1 MNRLKGL
8 ALLLSL
14 IALVVWLNGCSTT
27 PSTPPADEQ
36 AQVSSTDISQQPDI
50 AGIGDQ
56 EIREEGIPSHE
67 DVAGLQRIHFDFD
80 QFTLS
85 DEARD
90 TLTQNANYLKANSG
104 IQAVIEGHCDE
115 RGSDEY
121 NLALGESRA
130 LAAKKYL
137 ISLGISPQRLSVISY
152 GEEKP
157 LDPRMTEEA
166 WTLNRRAE
174 FKAIQ

>member
-1 MNRLKGL
+1 MKNLSSLRI
-8 ALLLSL
+8 LLLVTLLCSML
-14 IALVVWLNGCSTT
+14 IGCSST
-27 PSTPPADEQ
+27 PATPPADEQ
-36 AQVSSTDISQQPDI
+36 SQVGSTDVSEQPEV
-50 AGIGDQ
+50 AGIDDQ
-56 EIREEGIPSHE
+56 SISEENVPAQTTIS
-67 DVAGLQRIHFDFD
+67 GLERILFSFD

-85 DEARD
+85 DEARA
-90 TLTQNANYLKANSG
+90 TLTQNAEYLKANSDLKV
-104 IQAVIEGHCDE
+104 VIEGHCDE

-137 ISLGISPQRLSVISY
+137 VSLGIAAQRLSVISY

-157 LDPRMTEEA
+157 LDTRNSEEA
-166 WTLNRRAE
+166 WANNRRAE